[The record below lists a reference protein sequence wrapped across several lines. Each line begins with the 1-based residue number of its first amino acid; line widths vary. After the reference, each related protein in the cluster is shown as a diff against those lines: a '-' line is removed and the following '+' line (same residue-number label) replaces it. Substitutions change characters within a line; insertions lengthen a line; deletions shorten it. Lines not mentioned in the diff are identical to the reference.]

1 LPAGEILPTYQN
13 YATIQKTTEINTQ
26 TKKWTTLYPSSPHP
40 RFLSTQVIRN
50 ETRRTGALPAFP
62 ARILAWCA
70 RLWTWWDTVT
80 LVAYEALALPV
91 AFLVPGD
98 RQLPAFLAAS

>member
-1 LPAGEILPTYQN
+1 VV
-13 YATIQKTTEINTQ
+13 
-26 TKKWTTLYPSSPHP
+26 
-40 RFLSTQVIRN
+40 R
-50 ETRRTGALPAFP
+50 
-62 ARILAWCA
+62 A

-91 AFLVPGD
+91 AFLVPGG